1 MKFINGHNIFS
12 HFKQSCSHFCRKEIW
27 IPHAFCTN
35 RTIEYHYGECI
46 FKKKCYVTRTFFVP
60 ILSKFSIV
68 HTFKRYFFLTSLW
81 LKQIYKFVMCYSF
94 HSLSNL
100 LWRFNDMLLRY
111 IWFAHP
117 NSEGPLFDSITTKVE
132 DYKTPNA
139 FVFSLFIVKEYC
151 RKNVHLSFWY
161 EDCQI
166 RINLKYYEKVH
177 FICHGKKN

>member
-12 HFKQSCSHFCRKEIW
+12 HFKQSCSHFCRKEIL

-46 FKKKCYVTRTFFVP
+46 FKKKCYVTRTFFVA

-81 LKQIYKFVMCYSF
+81 LKQIYINSSCVIPFILYRVCYGGSMICF
-94 HSLSNL
+94 YI
-100 LWRFNDMLLRY
+100 RY

-151 RKNVHLSFWY
+151 RKNVHLSFMVWRLSN
-161 EDCQI
+161 Q
-166 RINLKYYEKVH
+166 N
-177 FICHGKKN
+177 